1 MKAQQFNGSY
11 PMKEGTGISVSL
23 AVILYEEDKIY
34 YAYCAAL
41 DILGYGNSE
50 EEARRSFEIMLEEIL
65 KYAIS
70 EGTLSALLES
80 YGWKKRQPPK
90 TSDLITRS
98 RELADIVDNKA
109 YRTIRENITLPC
121 A

>member
-1 MKAQQFNGSY
+1 MKAQQFNGCY
-11 PMKEGTGISVSL
+11 QMKEGTGINVSL
-23 AVILYEEDKIY
+23 SIFFYQEDGIH

-50 EEARRSFEIMLEEIL
+50 EEAKQSFEIMLDETL
-65 KYAIS
+65 KYTIS
-70 EGTLSALLES
+70 NGILTALLES
-80 YGWKKRQPPK
+80 LGWQKRQPPK
-90 TSDLITRS
+90 TSALIARS

-109 YRTIRENITLPC
+109 YKTILENITLPC

>member
-70 EGTLSALLES
+70 EELLVRCSNLMDGKSDSLQRRAILSPEAASWQILS
-80 YGWKKRQPPK
+80 
-90 TSDLITRS
+90 ITKHTGLFGR
-98 RELADIVDNKA
+98 I
-109 YRTIRENITLPC
+109 
-121 A
+121 

>member
-1 MKAQQFNGSY
+1 MKAQQFNGRY
-11 PMKEGTGISVSL
+11 PMKKGTGISVSL
-23 AVILYEEDKIY
+23 SVILYEEDGIH

-41 DILGYGNSE
+41 DILGYGNDE
-50 EEARRSFEIMLEEIL
+50 AEARQSFEIMLEEIL

-80 YGWKKRQPPK
+80 YGWEKRQPPK
-90 TSDLITRS
+90 TSDLIARS
-98 RELADIVDNKA
+98 SELADIVDNKA
-109 YRTIRENITLPC
+109 YRTIREDITLPC